1 MKKSILIYS
10 IILAALSTSTENI
23 NLVKADDTQTSE
35 QSTKTNTSLVETS
48 QTNNIKEQ
56 TTAPTGVPIFARDSS
71 KGPGYYQINSSSIPF
86 SRELLMRDTSHQAF
100 LNEIKAAS
108 INGWVTNG
116 ILPSITAAQAIQESG
131 WGKSISG
138 TNNILGIKGT
148 PGTLLWTR
156 EVNSSGETYYEQD
169 YFKNFSSVGECIE
182 YHNSLLSGSSIYQG
196 ISGQRDYTI
205 AAQALKYYATDP
217 DYVSDIINI
226 IQEYGLTSWDQEAFN
241 ETDFPHTAID
251 TSTITIQYVPN
262 YGVLAYNDSG
272 NSIGGTNTVFI
283 DGSKWKTAGSAVIN
297 GEEMYEVAPNEYI
310 PMKYTTVGADGTVTI
325 NYTEGYGVM
334 GFHLDGSSV
343 AGSNLVLK
351 TGTVWKTSGAAMI
364 NGEIMYQIATDEY
377 VPKEYTQFGN
387 GQ

>member
-10 IILAALSTSTENI
+10 IILAAFSTSTENI
-23 NLVKADDTQTSE
+23 NLVKADNTQTSE

-205 AAQALKYYATDP
+205 AAQDLKYYATDP